1 MHINKKIF
9 SVGLML
15 MMLMTSFI
23 GCGRDNKPKI
33 GMVLSTLNNPFFVN
47 MKDGAEKEAEKL
59 GYDLV
64 VLDSQNDPAKERA
77 NVEDLIQLGV
87 IALLINPTDSDAVVK
102 TVEVANKSN
111 IPVITLDRQA
121 NGGKITSHIASDNI
135 KGGEMAAEYVL
146 DKFKDEKGPINVVEI
161 QGIPG
166 ASATRDRGE
175 GFHNI
180 MDKNDKFN
188 FISIQAADFD
198 RQKGLQVMENII
210 QANPNIQVV
219 FAHNDEMALGAV
231 KAIKASGINALVIG
245 FDGNDD
251 AKDSIDANEMTATIA
266 QQPDLIGALGVELAN
281 KIYNGESIKDK
292 IAADLKVYTK

>member
-77 NVEDLIQLGV
+77 NVEDLVQLGV
-87 IALLINPTDSDAVVK
+87 VALLINPTDSDAVVK

-180 MDKNDKFN
+180 MDKNNKFN
-188 FISIQAADFD
+188 FVSIQAADFD

-281 KIYNGESIKDK
+281 KIYSGESIKDK

>member
-64 VLDSQNDPAKERA
+64 VLDSQNDPVKERA
-77 NVEDLIQLGV
+77 NVEDLVQLGV

>member
-64 VLDSQNDPAKERA
+64 
-77 NVEDLIQLGV
+77 QLGV

-281 KIYNGESIKDK
+281 KIYKGESIKDK